1 MMSANE
7 ITIALEREFSTLDFM
22 RDSFPMLTDWAVR
35 DESILVHSLGCNY
48 LAALGRNLGFWAINE
63 LPVRVPSEKT
73 VRPDAVWWTRPDRKV
88 SFIAEFERYT
98 PGQEKKLTEKTC
110 NLVETCQTLVGTP
123 VVALLMGWTMAGTD
137 LAEAAKASAAAFT
150 GFRTNDGRWVSGF
163 GSGHRF
169 LQVFAIFGQR
179 NGNIKVLRVQK

>member
-1 MMSANE
+1 MKSVSE
-7 ITIALEREFSTLDFM
+7 ITNALEQEFRTLNFM
-22 RDSFPMLTDWAVR
+22 RDSFPMLIDWGVK

-63 LPVRVPSEKT
+63 FPVRVSDKT

-88 SFIAEFERYT
+88 TFMAEFERYT
-98 PGQEKKLTEKTC
+98 PGQERKLAEKTC
-110 NLVETCQTLVGTP
+110 NLVETCQTMQGTP

-137 LAEAAKASAAAFT
+137 LAEAAKASAAAFN
-150 GFRTNDGRWVSGF
+150 GFRNTNGTWIPGLCP
-163 GSGHRF
+163 GQKF

-179 NGNIKVLRVQK
+179 DANIKVLRLQK

>member
-1 MMSANE
+1 MMSTGQ
-7 ITIALEREFSTLDFM
+7 ITNALEAEFKTLNFM

-63 LPVRVPSEKT
+63 FPVRVPSEKT

-88 SFIAEFERYT
+88 RFIAEFERYT

-110 NLVETCQTLVGTP
+110 NLVETCQTLHGTP
-123 VVALLMGWTMAGTD
+123 VVALLLGWAMAGTD
-137 LAEAAKASAAAFT
+137 LAEAAKASAAAFS
-150 GFRTNDGRWVSGF
+150 GFRNQNGDWVPGLCSD
-163 GSGHRF
+163 HKF
-169 LQVFAIFGQR
+169 LQAFAIFGQQGR
-179 NGNIKVLRVQK
+179 HIKVLRVQK